1 MASILKSLRLAAD
14 PSRLRLLLLL
24 EQEELSVAELQ
35 EILAQGQ
42 SRIST
47 HLAQLKQAGLV
58 DDRRAGKNAFYRLNA
73 PAELMGLLRKAA
85 REIPEADEDRQAL
98 RLALR
103 QRQDKMRRYF
113 DELAGKFGRQ
123 YVPGRSWK
131 GIAEALLKLMP
142 PMVIADL
149 GAGEGTLSQLM
160 AQRAR
165 KVIAIDNSEKMVEF
179 GAELARKHGIGNLE
193 YRLGDLEDVPIRSR
207 TVDLAFLSQAL
218 HHARASGAGHCG
230 GVADS
235 EAGRANRHPG
245 FGPAPLRE
253 GAGDVRRPVAGIHG
267 AGDRA
272 VFESRALQERG
283 DGRGVPGAGGAAFR
297 DGAGGGGEVGGAFKQ
312 PSRQAFSQAV
322 LGNPIIGVGPP
333 SPQKRFLC

>member
-14 PSRLRLLLLL
+14 PGRLRLLLLL

-58 DDRRAGKNAFYRLNA
+58 DDRRAGKNAFYRLKA
-73 PAELMGLLRKAA
+73 PAELMGLLRQAA
-85 REIPEADEDRQAL
+85 SEVPEADEDRQAL
-98 RLALR
+98 RLAMR
-103 QRQDKMRRYF
+103 QRQDRMRRYF

-179 GAELARKHGIGNLE
+179 GAKLARKHGIGNLE

-207 TVDLAFLSQAL
+207 TVDLAILSQAL
-218 HHARASGAGHCG
+218 HHAP
-230 GVADS
+230 
-235 EAGRANRHPG
+235 HP
-245 FGPAPLRE
+245 E
-253 GAGDVRRPVAGIHG
+253 
-267 AGDRA
+267 RA
-272 VFESRALQERG
+272 VAEAWRILKPGGRIAILDLSRHHFDKAREMYADLWLGFTELEIERYLKGARFRNVETAVVFREQEAPHFET
-283 DGRGVPGAGGAAFR
+283 
-297 DGAGGGGEVGGAFKQ
+297 
-312 PSRQAFSQAV
+312 V
-322 LGNPIIGVGPP
+322 LGVGD
-333 SPQKRFLC
+333 K

>member
-14 PSRLRLLLLL
+14 PNRLRVLLLL

-35 EILAQGQ
+35 EILSKGQ
-42 SRIST
+42 SQIST
-47 HLAQLKQAGLV
+47 HLSQLKQAGLV
-58 DDRRAGKNAFYRLNA
+58 DDRRMGKNSFYRLTA
-73 PAELMGLLRKAA
+73 SPELMELFRQAA
-85 REIPEADEDRQAL
+85 VEIPEAAQDQEAL

-103 QRQDKMRRYF
+103 KRRDTMRRYF

-149 GAGEGTLSQLM
+149 GAGEGTISQLM

-179 GAELARKHGIGNLE
+179 GVELARKHGIANLE
-193 YRLGDLEDVPIRSR
+193 YRLGDLEDVPIRSG

-218 HHARASGAGHCG
+218 HHERAIGEAWRILKRGGRIAILDLSRHHFEEAREMYADLWLGFTELEIERHLKAAGFKN
-230 GVADS
+230 VETAVVYREQ
-235 EAGRANRHPG
+235 EAPY
-245 FGPAPLRE
+245 
-253 GAGDVRRPVAGIHG
+253 
-267 AGDRA
+267 
-272 VFESRALQERG
+272 FETMLAT
-283 DGRGVPGAGGAAFR
+283 
-297 DGAGGGGEVGGAFKQ
+297 GEK
-312 PSRQAFSQAV
+312 
-322 LGNPIIGVGPP
+322 
-333 SPQKRFLC
+333 